1 MYIHLQCQT
10 RLTEERRERLALEEA
25 AISLKAA
32 AYAIDTLPL
41 PARPAPVKL
50 KNLGSGP
57 SKNSSSAAAGGM
69 HASDWVGEGAGEGE
83 GERVGGNGDV
93 GESGEQAREKGLEE
107 ERDVAIAC
115 ALALEQATISQ
126 KSYTK

>member
-1 MYIHLQCQT
+1 MCVCVHVQCQT

-50 KNLGSGP
+50 KDLGP
-57 SKNSSSAAAGGM
+57 SKNNSSAAAGGM
-69 HASDWVGEGAGEGE
+69 HAGGLVGEGAGEGE

-93 GESGEQAREKGLEE
+93 GESGGRAREKGLEE
-107 ERDVAIAC
+107 ERDVAISC
-115 ALALEQATISQ
+115 ALALEQAAISQ
-126 KSYTK
+126 KFSLL